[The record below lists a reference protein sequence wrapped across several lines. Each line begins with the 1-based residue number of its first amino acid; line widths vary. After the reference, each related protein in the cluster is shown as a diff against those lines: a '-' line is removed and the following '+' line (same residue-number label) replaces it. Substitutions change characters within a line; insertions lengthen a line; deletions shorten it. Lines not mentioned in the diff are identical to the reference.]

1 MSGIEITPELLG
13 LSEPY
18 IEDQGVYW
26 FSYEGLTVRELA
38 REMNAVQAR
47 FVTITAYELPKNE
60 GFRLEYHW
68 DLAGRLLGFTFN
80 LAGNSGAST
89 STESVSIESIY
100 DLCEAVDWIEREVH
114 EEYGIE
120 FAGRQCEPLLLR
132 NGDTSGVNMR
142 EMAAPAAVANE
153 EAAK

>member
-1 MSGIEITPELLG
+1 MSTVEITPEMLAS
-13 LSEPY
+13 SEPY
-18 IEDQGVYW
+18 TEDNGVYW
-26 FSYEGLTVRELA
+26 FSYDGLNARELA
-38 REMNAVQAR
+38 RAMNAVRAR
-47 FVTITAYELPKNE
+47 FVTITAYELQKNQ

-80 LAGNSGAST
+80 LAGN
-89 STESVSIESIY
+89 SIESIY

-120 FAGRQCEPLLLR
+120 FTGRKHEPLLLR
-132 NGDTSGVNMR
+132 EGDTIGLNMR
-142 EMAAPAAVANE
+142 EMTAPAPMTR